1 MYYWSGT
8 EWLPISTGGGSDSA
22 HIVSD
27 TMPTTPAAVGD
38 LWIQP
43 NGTAPPGS
51 PGEGE
56 PGPQGE
62 PGLAATIEVAETIT
76 IEGGLPAEVINI
88 GNENK
93 ASLSFKIPQGLPGVK
108 GEAGVAG
115 PAGPQGEAGVAG
127 PKGDPG
133 VAGEAGPQGEQGIQG
148 PEGVQG
154 PQGIQG
160 QPGLGIKYMGTVAT
174 QGDLPASATQGDLYV
189 VSTPEPA
196 RGFVWDDTKAAWQD
210 SGPVQGP
217 QGVAGPQGT
226 QGIQGEPGVAGPKGD
241 SVTGPAGPQG
251 EVGPAGPTAIATAT
265 VLGGVKIGSGITV
278 TADGTISA
286 SAGSD
291 YVLPKASAAILGGIK
306 IGTGL
311 AIDANGVCTAS
322 LAGNYVSKAGDVMN
336 GPLRYAPNAGPAGFN
351 GTDVYTYYDG
361 SYYRLYMPGGKQAF
375 VAAPDTAVVQFLG
388 ANPQTPFTPAD
399 DKDLTNKKYVDG
411 AVSGSTAFLKTT
423 GGTMTG
429 TIVAPTAV
437 NTMTWATTY
446 NIFGSS
452 GGVAFRNNNSN
463 LLLVTTTSVAAV
475 VLLEVRATGT
485 AIRFGSGGPTVTNAS
500 GVVSISANVE
510 STAAAP
516 TAASHLT
523 RKDYVD
529 GNFAPKFVADE
540 LTLVDELTAL
550 RAALTQAQADIAELK
565 AKVA

>member
-1 MYYWSGT
+1 MAAMYYWSGS

-27 TMPTTPAAVGD
+27 TMPTDPAAVGD

-62 PGLAATIEVAETIT
+62 PGIAATIEVAETLT
-76 IEGGLPAEVINI
+76 IDAGLPAEVVNV

-93 ASLSFKIPQGLPGVK
+93 ARFSFKIPRGENGSPGVQ
-108 GEAGVAG
+108 GEPG
-115 PAGPQGEAGVAG
+115 PAGAV
-127 PKGDPG
+127 
-133 VAGEAGPQGEQGIQG
+133 GPQGEQGQ
-148 PEGVQG
+148 
-154 PQGIQG
+154 QGIQG
-160 QPGLGIKYMGTVAT
+160 QPGLGIRYAGTVAT
-174 QGDLPASATQGDLYV
+174 QGDLPATSTQGDLYV

-196 RGFVWDDTKAAWQD
+196 RGFVWDETKAAWQD

-217 QGVAGPQGT
+217 QGIPGPQGVKGDTGAAGSQGVAGPTG
-226 QGIQGEPGVAGPKGD
+226 PAGPKGD
-241 SVTGPAGPQG
+241 TGETGPQG
-251 EVGPAGPTAIATAT
+251 IPGKDGAGAVLVPATST
-265 VLGGVKIGSGITV
+265 VLGGVKIGSGVTV

-286 SAGSD
+286 SAGSE
-291 YVLPKASAAILGGIK
+291 YLLPKASSSVLGGIK
-306 IGTGL
+306 IGNGL
-311 AIDANGVCTAS
+311 AIDANGVCSAS
-322 LAGNYVSKAGDVMN
+322 LAGNYVNKSGDVMN
-336 GPLRYAPNAGPAGFN
+336 GPLRYSAYTNSTGFN
-351 GTDVYTYYDG
+351 GNDVYTYYDG
-361 SYYRLYMPGGKQAF
+361 AYYRLYMPGGKTAF

-388 ANPQTPFTPAD
+388 GNPQTPFTPAAD
-399 DKDLTNKKYVDG
+399 NDLTNKKYVDG

-437 NTMTWATTY
+437 NTMTWASTY

-452 GGVAFRNNNSN
+452 GGVAIRNNNSN
-463 LLLVTTTSVAAV
+463 LLLATTTSVAAV

-485 AIRFGSGGPTVTNAS
+485 AIRFGSAGPTITNVS
-500 GVVSISANVE
+500 NVVSISANVE

-529 GNFAPKFVADE
+529 ANFAPKFVADE

-550 RAALTQAQADIAELK
+550 RAALTQAQADIAALQ
-565 AKVA
+565 AKVSA